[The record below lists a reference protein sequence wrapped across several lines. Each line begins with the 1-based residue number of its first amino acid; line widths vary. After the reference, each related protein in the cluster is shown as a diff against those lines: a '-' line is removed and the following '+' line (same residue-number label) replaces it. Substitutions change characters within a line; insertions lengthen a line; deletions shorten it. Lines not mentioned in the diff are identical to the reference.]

1 MANATGSIDAIFAGM
16 PRSAAWPPD
25 ADEPPPTAPT
35 LFDRSP
41 DMPGQGQLIEPAPG
55 AAATAVQVA
64 APAAVVP
71 APGPLT
77 LGLWADDVP
86 EEPGARD
93 LPEPARELEA
103 GRTAL
108 VAGRFDEAILRF
120 GLALRLAPSLA
131 PAVLEAT
138 AGSRASGLLMVR
150 GDAYRLAG
158 HEDEAKEAY
167 LAAAR
172 GGLPERRRRSR
183 TRPARTEPAVVAE
196 GEAAAAAVSPPEAA
210 PRATEAIDPTAETA
224 ANDARPVA
232 QALDE
237 ATGLDDEAEHIDPSA
252 ATSGN
257 PPA

>member
-1 MANATGSIDAIFAGM
+1 M
-16 PRSAAWPPD
+16 
-25 ADEPPPTAPT
+25 
-35 LFDRSP
+35 
-41 DMPGQGQLIEPAPG
+41 
-55 AAATAVQVA
+55 
-64 APAAVVP
+64 
-71 APGPLT
+71 T
-77 LGLWADDVP
+77 LGLWDDDVP
-86 EEPGARD
+86 EAPGARD

-120 GLALRLAPSLA
+120 GLALRLAPALA

-183 TRPARTEPAVVAE
+183 TRPAKTEPAVVADAR
-196 GEAAAAAVSPPEAA
+196 AAAGAKPQPQPETVPPGAEPVATAADTADDDPSTVAHEPAGAAA
-210 PRATEAIDPTAETA
+210 PDDDAAEQIDRSAGTAS
-224 ANDARPVA
+224 D
-232 QALDE
+232 
-237 ATGLDDEAEHIDPSA
+237 
-252 ATSGN
+252 